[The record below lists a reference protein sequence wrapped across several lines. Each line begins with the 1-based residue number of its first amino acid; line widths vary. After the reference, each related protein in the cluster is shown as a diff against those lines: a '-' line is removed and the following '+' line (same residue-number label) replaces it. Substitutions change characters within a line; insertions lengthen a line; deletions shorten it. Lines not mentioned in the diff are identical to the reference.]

1 MKIESLGLRKK
12 RRMRMNNIFN
22 SRYEVSLRILIQL
35 FILDGHKKSSD
46 YISSLDYL
54 TIYSKTFC
62 FGEHNL
68 HGNNPYRLGELA
80 SRLDV
85 GKKSLKFL
93 VSNGFCNVE
102 IDNDGLVYS
111 ITESGR
117 KLVEEF
123 KTEYANA
130 YMNLDIDTQD
140 YFKEYSEIEILKYI
154 NDISRKERR

>member
-1 MKIESLGLRKK
+1 MS
-12 RRMRMNNIFN
+12 NIFN
-22 SRYEVSLRILIQL
+22 SKYEVSLRILIQL
-35 FILDGHKKSSD
+35 FILDGNKKSSD

-54 TIYSKTFC
+54 TLYSKTFL
-62 FGEHNL
+62 FGEHDL

-93 VSNGFCNVE
+93 VANGFCNVE
-102 IDNDGLVYS
+102 IDNCGLVYS

-117 KLVEEF
+117 KLVGEL

-130 YMNLDIDTQD
+130 YMNLAIDTQD
-140 YFKEYSEIEILKYI
+140 YFSEYSEIEILKYI
-154 NDISRKERR
+154 NGISRKERR